1 MALNPQLQLVQS
13 AQTKRH
19 MRRPQHT
26 FQVRHRPWQIQPFL
40 LAPVLPGETMK
51 NLLMQSRAVTD
62 VIKNPLI
69 GWWLEYYFFYVK
81 ISDLEDRDLLQTMFI
96 QPGTDVSSLRT
107 AGVVNHYH
115 ARNDGIDFTALCLE
129 RVVDEYFRNEGEAV
143 NIAEIDSLPLA
154 SIGKQSGLDSLINA
168 DDFTTADVVV
178 DGTGSLYASE
188 VEQAMMQ
195 WALLKQYGGLQDI
208 SYEDFLRQYG
218 IRGTAVQE
226 VSHKPEL
233 IRFVREWSY
242 PSNTIDP
249 TDGSAASA
257 VSWTVAERA
266 DKDRFFTEP
275 GFVFGVTVARPK
287 VYYKNQNG
295 SLADYLQ
302 TAYSWL
308 PSVLTN
314 DWRTSYVK
322 FDTDGDPA
330 AGPLGSA
337 TEGYWID
344 LRDLFMYG
352 DQFVNFA
359 LTETDAGLVALPSAA
374 NQKRYASSTD
384 ADALFAA
391 ASPANK
397 IRQDGVVHL
406 SVLTRQMDMSPTT

>member
-188 VEQAMMQ
+188 VEVVVALAALEDGTA
-195 WALLKQYGGLQDI
+195 ALL
-208 SYEDFLRQYG
+208 
-218 IRGTAVQE
+218 
-226 VSHKPEL
+226 
-233 IRFVREWSY
+233 
-242 PSNTIDP
+242 
-249 TDGSAASA
+249 
-257 VSWTVAERA
+257 
-266 DKDRFFTEP
+266 
-275 GFVFGVTVARPK
+275 
-287 VYYKNQNG
+287 
-295 SLADYLQ
+295 
-302 TAYSWL
+302 
-308 PSVLTN
+308 
-314 DWRTSYVK
+314 
-322 FDTDGDPA
+322 
-330 AGPLGSA
+330 
-337 TEGYWID
+337 
-344 LRDLFMYG
+344 
-352 DQFVNFA
+352 
-359 LTETDAGLVALPSAA
+359 
-374 NQKRYASSTD
+374 
-384 ADALFAA
+384 
-391 ASPANK
+391 
-397 IRQDGVVHL
+397 
-406 SVLTRQMDMSPTT
+406 MS

>member
-1 MALNPQLQLVQS
+1 MATPMFQVTNSPQQ
-13 AQTKRH
+13 KRH
-19 MRRPQHT
+19 LRRPQHT
-26 FQVRHRPWQIQPFL
+26 FQLRHRPWQIQPFL

-62 VIKNPLI
+62 PIKNPLI

-96 QPGTDVSSLRT
+96 QPGTDVSSLRS
-107 AGVVNHYH
+107 AAVVNQYH
-115 ARNDGIDFTALCLE
+115 AASDGINYANLCLE
-129 RVVDEYFRNEGEAV
+129 RVVDEYFRNEGESVTVAT
-143 NIAEIDSLPLA
+143 IDSLPLA
-154 SIGKQSGLDSLINA
+154 SVGKQSGLDSLING
-168 DDFTTADVVV
+168 DDFTAADVTV
-178 DGTGSLYASE
+178 DGTGDLKASE
-188 VEQAMMQ
+188 VESAMMQ

-218 IRGTAVQE
+218 IRGTAVKE

-249 TDGSAASA
+249 TDGDPSSA

-287 VYYKNQNG
+287 IYYKGQAG

-302 TAYSWL
+302 TAYNWL
-308 PSVLTN
+308 PAVLTN
-314 DWRTSYVK
+314 DWRTSYAQFV
-322 FDTDGDPA
+322 TDGTPP
-330 AGPLGSA
+330 AGPLQGA
-337 TEGYWID
+337 TEDYWID

-352 DQFVNFA
+352 DQFLNFA
-359 LTETDAGLVALPSAA
+359 LSETDAGLVALPTAA
-374 NQKRYASSTD
+374 NLKRYASSTD
-384 ADALFAA
+384 ADALFAS

-397 IRQDGVVHL
+397 IRQDGVTHL
-406 SVLTRQMDMSPTT
+406 SILTRQMDMSAGT